1 MNRQISFSSY
11 ADIPQSLLEN
21 QFVRWAFENI
31 YARVGKVIRP
41 NFEVADIINQMA
53 SIGFMPKG
61 EPHRFEDSYQQISL
75 KFTFNSSSEKF
86 LAYRFCFINIK
97 MLPLCDLQCR
107 THLIQIYCMFSN
119 ETHRGYVRRKHK
131 SLKKEIITRY
141 KDILEE
147 SKDIS

>member
-1 MNRQISFSSY
+1 MNKRISFSSFT
-11 ADIPQSLLEN
+11 DIPQSLLEN

-41 NFEVADIINQMA
+41 NFEVGDIINQMA

-61 EPHRFEDSYQQISL
+61 EPHRFEDSYQYIRL
-75 KFTFNSSSEKF
+75 KFSLNSSSEKY
-86 LAYRFCFINIK
+86 LDYQFCYINIT
-97 MLPLCDLQCR
+97 MLPLCDQPFK

-119 ETHRGYVRRKHK
+119 ETHRGYIRQKHQTR
-131 SLKKEIITRY
+131 KKEIITRY
-141 KDILEE
+141 RAILEE